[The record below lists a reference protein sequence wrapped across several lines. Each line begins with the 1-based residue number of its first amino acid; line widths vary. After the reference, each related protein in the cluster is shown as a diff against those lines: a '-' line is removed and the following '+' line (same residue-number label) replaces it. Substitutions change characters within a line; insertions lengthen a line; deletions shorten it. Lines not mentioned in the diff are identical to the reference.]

1 MQTKDENNTQLP
13 TLREALSKLLTPGTV
28 VGDVLA
34 PISFED
40 DPIIFENTP
49 LSAVK
54 SLKVNIFSTE
64 TAEMGAL
71 HQLHTATRAIVA
83 G

>member
-1 MQTKDENNTQLP
+1 MQTKDENNKQLP
-13 TLREALSKLLTPGTV
+13 TLREALSKLLIPGTV
-28 VGDVLA
+28 VGEVST
-34 PISFED
+34 PISFQD
-40 DPIIFENTP
+40 DPITFDNSP

-71 HQLHTATRAIVA
+71 HQLHTQTRTV
-83 G
+83 